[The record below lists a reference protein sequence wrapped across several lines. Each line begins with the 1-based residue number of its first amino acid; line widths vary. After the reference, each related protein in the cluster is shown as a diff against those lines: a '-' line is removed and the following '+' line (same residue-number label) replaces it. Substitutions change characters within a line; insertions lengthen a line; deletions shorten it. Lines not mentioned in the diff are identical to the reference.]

1 MGVRSNILVAVNQHV
16 DSGLNLHQRFGEAVE
31 KIRVGFDLFNSF
43 IFLFHPVFFVY
54 AHLMLTILQKGN
66 FISDIPDLVL
76 RSVLLDLCLHCRHD
90 CMPCSR
96 AF

>member
-31 KIRVGFDLFNSF
+31 KNSGRF
-43 IFLFHPVFFVY
+43 GSFQQLYFLFHPVFFVY
-54 AHLMLTILQKGN
+54 AHLMLTILQKEN

-90 CMPCSR
+90 CRPCSR